1 MAIPWMLAL
10 RAIPWT
16 TLLANAPGLLRSA
29 NGLLA
34 RGTGETGV
42 PSRPGSTAPSP
53 SDVQALRDRI
63 AALEQRDRETAEL
76 LADVTAQVA
85 ALTTASDVLQARTR
99 WLLVLA
105 VVAVLAAVAAGG
117 IALVAAR

>member
-10 RAIPWT
+10 RAVPWT

-29 NGLLA
+29 NVLLA
-34 RGTGETGV
+34 RATGETGV
-42 PSRPGSTAPSP
+42 PGRPGSTAPSP
-53 SDVQALRDRI
+53 GTVRALIDRI

-76 LADVTAQVA
+76 LAHLTALVT
-85 ALTTASDVLQARTR
+85 ALTTASEVLEARTR

-105 VVAVLAAVAAGG
+105 VVAVLAAVTAGG
-117 IALVAAR
+117 IALVAVR